1 MHSLSNF
8 VFTRVLNEDPILKT
22 LTLLG
27 TVPVPDADTAVTGE
41 EATAATTTTTTGGA
55 NVQPVIL
62 LIEKTHFVTQSTDS
76 NITRRI
82 SELLSTG
89 SNDIYHWWN
98 AVIMEGKA
106 HDPDLKMTVIS
117 PATEAHIAKYSRQE
131 RKMITETA
139 EVYHKAILPWI
150 ESQPKS
156 RIQWVYNIL
165 EGLKEQENII
175 LRDNDPDTGF
185 IVLPD
190 SKWDKRTLSSLYL
203 LAISMRSDI
212 RSLRDLK
219 TEHLPMLKNL
229 RDKIMALIPTRFN
242 GVASDEIRMFV
253 HYHPSYY
260 HFHVHVTHVSAQVP
274 GSTVGQ
280 SHLLD
285 TIIDNIENI
294 DPDYYRKASIRFA
307 LGVNHPVYTLIQQ
320 SS

>member
-1 MHSLSNF
+1 MHSLSGF
-8 VFTRVLNEDPILKT
+8 VFVRVLNQDPVLKT

-27 TVPVPDADTAVTGE
+27 TLPTDATA
-41 EATAATTTTTTGGA
+41 EATGSTQQA
-55 NVQPVIL
+55 IL
-62 LIEKTHFVTQSTDS
+62 LIEKTHFAAQSAESD
-76 NITRRI
+76 ITHRI
-82 SELLSTG
+82 SELFSTG

-98 AVIMEGKA
+98 AVLTSGQTN
-106 HDPDLKMTVIS
+106 DPDLKMSVIF
-117 PATEAHIAKYSRQE
+117 PATETHILKYSRQD

-139 EVYHKAILPWI
+139 QIYRNAVLPWI

-165 EGLKEQENII
+165 DGLKETENI
-175 LRDNDPDTGF
+175 LFRHSDPETGF

-203 LAISMRSDI
+203 LVISQRADI
-212 RSLRDLK
+212 RSLRDLR
-219 TEHLPMLKNL
+219 TEHLPLLKTI
-229 RDKIMALIPTRFN
+229 RDKILALVPEKFP
-242 GVASDEIRMFV
+242 GVAEDEVRMFV

-260 HFHVHVTHVSAQVP
+260 HFHVHITHVSAMVP

-294 DPDYYRKASIRFA
+294 DPEYYAKASIRYA
-307 LGVNHPVYTLIQQ
+307 LGVNHPVYGLVTGKKV
-320 SS
+320 